1 MWWISN
7 SSCLFEAYKVTKYEE
22 TKKFLE
28 NEKKVHEINI
38 AYENILKL
46 QHKNEKIQK
55 KGNNEATNFSA
66 NQDNSKNYINTQNVL
81 ILAIILILL
90 YFFIFINS

>member
-1 MWWISN
+1 M
-7 SSCLFEAYKVTKYEE
+7 K
-22 TKKFLE
+22 
-28 NEKKVHEINI
+28 KKVHEINV

-46 QHKNEKIQK
+46 QYKNEKIQK
-55 KGNNEATNFSA
+55 KENNEATNFSA